1 MGSAFRFNGKVALIV
16 VLILIFTVI
25 LSMPI
30 VSAKPGRA
38 EFLLRFKPG
47 VCRGG
52 GEVLLRSLGA
62 YIVDEIP
69 QICVLV
75 ISVPG
80 EAADR
85 VKSALMRNPM
95 VDFVEENR
103 LIAPSQTPNDPYY
116 SRQWHLPAIGA
127 PDAWDISTGSQSVVI
142 AILDSGVDP
151 SHPDL
156 AGKLLSGWNFYD
168 NNADTSDVYGHGT
181 KVAGV
186 AAAIA
191 NNGIGVASVAWS
203 CVILPIRVTDT
214 NGYTTYSLL
223 SKGLI
228 YAADRGAKAAVMS
241 FQIFGGSSLSSAAKY
256 LMDRGGLAVAA
267 AGNTGKYEDYADN
280 PYIVSVSATA
290 SGDILASFS
299 SYGPYVDLS
308 APGVSIYTT
317 IRGGGYGS
325 VSGTSFSAPIV
336 AGTAALIFSVNPSL
350 TPVDVERI
358 LESTAVDLGDSG
370 YDVYYGWGRVNL
382 YEALKAAA
390 GAAPPPPDT
399 TPPIVEITYPRSG
412 DIVSGAV
419 VVSVSASDDRG
430 VARVELYKN
439 GVLFAVDSEEP
450 YEFYWDTTSEPDG
463 AYTLVARAYD
473 AAGNVGES
481 GAVSVNVVN
490 SMDVKPPT
498 VSIIKPSDGSTVSK
512 TVDVVASAWDES
524 GISRVEFYVDG
535 KLAAT
540 VSAEPYTY
548 RWNTRSVRDGWHT
561 ITAKAYDKYG
571 NAAEATVKVYVS
583 NRK

>member
-1 MGSAFRFNGKVALIV
+1 MGAIFRFSGKMALTL
-16 VLILIFTVI
+16 VLLPLIFSAMLPT
-25 LSMPI
+25 PI
-30 VSAKPGRA
+30 VSAETNRA
-38 EFLLRFKPG
+38 ELLLRFKPG
-47 VCRGG
+47 VGRRSSGA
-52 GEVLLRSLGA
+52 LLRSLGA
-62 YIVDEIP
+62 CVVDEIP
-69 QICVLV
+69 QISVLV

-80 EAADR
+80 RVAER
-85 VKSALMRNPM
+85 VKSALARNPI

-103 LIAPSQTPNDPYY
+103 LIEPSLTPNDPYY

-127 PDAWDISTGSQSVVI
+127 PGAWNISTGSSDVVI
-142 AILDSGVDP
+142 AVLDSGVDP

-181 KVAGV
+181 KVAGA

-191 NNGIGVASVAWS
+191 NNGIGVASVAWN
-203 CVILPIRVTDT
+203 CVILPIRVTDA

-223 SKGLI
+223 SKGLV

-241 FQIFGGSSLSSAAKY
+241 FQIFSGSSLSSAAKY
-256 LMDRGGLAVAA
+256 LMDKGGLAVAA

-290 SGDILASFS
+290 SGDTLASFS

-317 IRGGGYGS
+317 VKGGSYGS

-336 AGTAALIFSVNPSL
+336 AGVAALIFSVNPSL
-350 TPVDVERI
+350 TPADVERI

-370 YDVYYGWGRVNL
+370 YDVYYGWGRVNA

-399 TPPIVEITYPRSG
+399 TPPMVEITYPRSG
-412 DIVSGAV
+412 DTVSGAV

-439 GVLFAVDSEEP
+439 GVLFAVDSDEP
-450 YEFYWDTTSEPDG
+450 YEFYWDTTAESDG
-463 AYTLVARAYD
+463 AYT
-473 AAGNVGES
+473 
-481 GAVSVNVVN
+481 
-490 SMDVKPPT
+490 
-498 VSIIKPSDGSTVSK
+498 
-512 TVDVVASAWDES
+512 
-524 GISRVEFYVDG
+524 
-535 KLAAT
+535 
-540 VSAEPYTY
+540 
-548 RWNTRSVRDGWHT
+548 
-561 ITAKAYDKYG
+561 
-571 NAAEATVKVYVS
+571 
-583 NRK
+583 

>member
-1 MGSAFRFNGKVALIV
+1 
-16 VLILIFTVI
+16 
-25 LSMPI
+25 MP
-30 VSAKPGRA
+30 
-38 EFLLRFKPG
+38 L
-47 VCRGG
+47 
-52 GEVLLRSLGA
+52 EV
-62 YIVDEIP
+62 YVVDEMP
-69 QICVLV
+69 QISVLV
-75 ISVPG
+75 VSVP
-80 EAADR
+80 ERAAER

-95 VDFVEENR
+95 VDFVEDDR
-103 LIAPSQTPNDPYY
+103 LIEPSLTPNDPHY
-116 SRQWHLPAIGA
+116 SRQWHLPTIGA
-127 PDAWDISTGSQSVVI
+127 PGAWDISTGSSDVVI
-142 AILDSGVDP
+142 AVLDSGVDP

-181 KVAGV
+181 KVAGA

-191 NNGIGVASVAWS
+191 NNGVGVASVAWS

-223 SKGLI
+223 SKGLV
-228 YAADRGAKAAVMS
+228 YAADRGARIAVMS
-241 FQIFGGSSLSSAAKY
+241 FQIFSGSSLSSAAKY

-290 SGDILASFS
+290 SGDTLASFS
-299 SYGPYVDLS
+299 SHGPYVDLS

-336 AGTAALIFSVNPSL
+336 AGVAALIFSVNPSL
-350 TPVDVERI
+350 TPADVERI

-370 YDVYYGWGRVNL
+370 YDVYYGWGRVNA

-399 TPPIVEITYPRSG
+399 TPPMVEITYPRSG
-412 DIVSGAV
+412 DTVSGAV

-430 VARVELYKN
+430 VARVELFKN

-450 YEFYWDTTSEPDG
+450 YEFYWDTTTEPDG

-481 GAVSVNVVN
+481 NAVSVNVVN
-490 SMDVKPPT
+490 FRDVKPPV
-498 VSIIKPSDGSTVSK
+498 VSIVKPLDGSTASR
-512 TVDVVASAWDES
+512 TIDVVASAWDES
-524 GISRVEFYVDG
+524 GVSRVEFYVDG
-535 KLAAT
+535 RLAAT
-540 VSAEPYTY
+540 VSAEPYMY

>member
-16 VLILIFTVI
+16 VLLLIFTVI
-25 LSMPI
+25 LSMPV
-30 VSAKPGRA
+30 VSAKPSRA

-52 GEVLLRSLGA
+52 GEALLRSLDA
-62 YIVDEIP
+62 CVVDEIP
-69 QICVLV
+69 QIRVLV

-151 SHPDL
+151 SHLDL

-223 SKGLI
+223 SKGLV

-241 FQIFGGSSLSSAAKY
+241 FQIFSGSSLSSAAKY

-336 AGTAALIFSVNPSL
+336 ASVAALIFSVNPSL
-350 TPVDVERI
+350 T
-358 LESTAVDLGDSG
+358 
-370 YDVYYGWGRVNL
+370 
-382 YEALKAAA
+382 
-390 GAAPPPPDT
+390 
-399 TPPIVEITYPRSG
+399 
-412 DIVSGAV
+412 
-419 VVSVSASDDRG
+419 
-430 VARVELYKN
+430 
-439 GVLFAVDSEEP
+439 
-450 YEFYWDTTSEPDG
+450 
-463 AYTLVARAYD
+463 
-473 AAGNVGES
+473 
-481 GAVSVNVVN
+481 
-490 SMDVKPPT
+490 
-498 VSIIKPSDGSTVSK
+498 
-512 TVDVVASAWDES
+512 
-524 GISRVEFYVDG
+524 
-535 KLAAT
+535 
-540 VSAEPYTY
+540 
-548 RWNTRSVRDGWHT
+548 
-561 ITAKAYDKYG
+561 
-571 NAAEATVKVYVS
+571 
-583 NRK
+583 

>member
-1 MGSAFRFNGKVALIV
+1 MIFRFSGRLMLIV
-16 VLILIFTVI
+16 VLLPLLFSAMLPTLV
-25 LSMPI
+25 
-30 VSAKPGRA
+30 VSTKPSRA
-38 EFLLRFKPG
+38 ELLLRFKPG
-47 VCRGG
+47 VCRHA
-52 GEVLLRSLGA
+52 GEGLLRSIGA
-62 YIVDEIP
+62 CVTDKIP
-69 QICVLV
+69 QISVLV
-75 ISVPG
+75 ISVPEG
-80 EAADR
+80 AAER

-103 LIAPSQTPNDPYY
+103 LIEPSQTPNDPYY
-116 SRQWHLPAIGA
+116 SKQWHLPTIGA
-127 PDAWDISTGSQSVVI
+127 PGAWDVSTGSQSIVV
-142 AILDSGVDP
+142 AVLDSGVDP

-156 AGKLLSGWNFYD
+156 AGKLLQGWNFYD

-181 KVAGV
+181 KVAGT

-191 NNGIGVASVAWS
+191 NNGIGVASVAWN
-203 CVILPIRVTDT
+203 CVILPVRVTDT
-214 NGYTTYSLL
+214 SGYTSYSLL
-223 SKGLI
+223 SKGLT
-228 YAADRGAKAAVMS
+228 YAADRGAKVAVMS
-241 FQIFGGSSLSSAAKY
+241 FQIFSGSSLSSAAKY
-256 LMDRGGLAVAA
+256 FMDKGGLAVAA
-267 AGNTGKYEDYADN
+267 AGNTGKYEGYADN

-317 IRGGGYGS
+317 VKGGSYGS

-336 AGTAALIFSVNPSL
+336 AGVAALIFSANPSL
-350 TPVDVERI
+350 TPADIEQI
-358 LESTAVDLGDSG
+358 LESTAVDLGDTG
-370 YDVYYGWGRVNL
+370 YDVYYGWGRVNA

-399 TPPIVEITYPRSG
+399 TPPRVEITYPRSG
-412 DIVSGAV
+412 DTVSGAV

-430 VARVELYKN
+430 VARVELFKN

-450 YEFYWDTTSEPDG
+450 YEFYWDTTTEPDG

-481 GAVSVNVVN
+481 NAVSVNVVN
-490 SMDVKPPT
+490 FRDVKPPA
-498 VSIIKPSDGSTVSK
+498 VSIVKPLDGSTASR
-512 TVDVVASAWDES
+512 TIDVVASAWDES
-524 GISRVEFYVDG
+524 GVSRVEFYVDG

-540 VSAEPYTY
+540 VSAEPYVY
-548 RWNTRSVRDGWHT
+548 RWNTRSVKDGWHT

-571 NAAEATVKVYVS
+571 NAAEATIKVYVS